1 MESRTSSSDDEGAE
15 DDSGVVSEGGK
26 IELASKEVQEGVD
39 TPSLSTSSITASLR
53 EEGVEIISV
62 ESSQEDGTPPTEK
75 RREDKGNPWDESLM
89 FSHSS
94 Y

>member
-1 MESRTSSSDDEGAE
+1 MESRPSSSDDEGAE

-26 IELASKEVQEGVD
+26 IELASKEVKEGVD

-62 ESSQEDGTPPTEK
+62 ESSQEDGTPPNRKKTRGQGK
-75 RREDKGNPWDESLM
+75 SLG
-89 FSHSS
+89 
-94 Y
+94 